1 MLVIAIS
8 SIGVTALI
16 GFIAFS
22 VRASVTDG
30 GRSTANSETPSVEI
44 DRLARLLAAI
54 RLRYQNLVAA
64 ALACLAAEA
73 LEQRRTCRSW

>member
-1 MLVIAIS
+1 MTD
-8 SIGVTALI
+8 VTRPT
-16 GFIAFS
+16 
-22 VRASVTDG
+22 VRSQAPCDEV
-30 GRSTANSETPSVEI
+30 

-73 LEQRRTCRSW
+73 DGEHDPLYYLRDELRAQGQLADDGRRTR